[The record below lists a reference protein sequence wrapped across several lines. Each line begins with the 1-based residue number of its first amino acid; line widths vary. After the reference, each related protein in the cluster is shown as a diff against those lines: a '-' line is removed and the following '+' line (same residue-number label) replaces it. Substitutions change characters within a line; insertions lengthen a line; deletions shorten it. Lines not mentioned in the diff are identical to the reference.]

1 MAYEPGMTI
10 QDVLDK
16 RKYTFRM
23 ITVIVNGQVIPKNEY
38 SSYEVK
44 DNDNIDVMH
53 IMSGGQ
59 LKTSPQQ
66 RGDVLDI
73 EIKTKGNLSI

>member
-53 IMSGGQ
+53 IMSGG
-59 LKTSPQQ
+59 
-66 RGDVLDI
+66 
-73 EIKTKGNLSI
+73 

>member
-1 MAYEPGMTI
+1 MIIVNKEEMAYEPGMTI

-53 IMSGGQ
+53 IMSGG
-59 LKTSPQQ
+59 
-66 RGDVLDI
+66 
-73 EIKTKGNLSI
+73 